1 MYYMGNTKVSA
12 VHMFHGP
19 YMETWYTCSLWT
31 EEHSQVTL
39 GLEITIQYFVFKSIR
54 VQQMFASCTICCLAT
69 VKVFAEF

>member
-1 MYYMGNTKVSA
+1 MHYMDNTKVTA
-12 VHMFHGP
+12 VHMFYGP
-19 YMETWYTCSLWT
+19 YVETRYTCSLRT

-39 GLEITIQYFVFKSIR
+39 GLEITIQYFVFKNIR